1 LTATPSANFAG
12 ASFGPTAL
20 FRREE
25 SEMPSQVTYGQ
36 LRTVLSAVG
45 FREIRKPEGVALRH
59 AKSDTLF
66 LFRPYQESDRMQFAK
81 IWHVRFM
88 LDQRGLLEP
97 ESFEAL
103 LAKAPA

>member
-1 LTATPSANFAG
+1 MA
-12 ASFGPTAL
+12 
-20 FRREE
+20 
-25 SEMPSQVTYGQ
+25 SQVTYGQ
-36 LRTVLSAVG
+36 LRTVLSAMG
-45 FREIRKPEGVALRH
+45 FREIRKPEGLALRH

-66 LFRPYQESDRMQFAK
+66 LFRPYKDSDRLQCGE
-81 IWHVRFM
+81 IWHVGFM